1 MKIGGIGGIPVGMMT
16 PEQNIP
22 ETGDQIQSADDLFG
36 PGYEVSISEEGRKLL
51 EGQTGEES
59 PKDVGLQGTQH
70 NEKVEMLLR
79 QMEEVH
85 REREIRY
92 GYYYELEYEI
102 DLKIKVM
109 NAAYGEMINSSAYN
123 NPLMKE
129 VVKQQQLLQEE
140 MQEQKDFQS
149 EEALK
154 RLKEAQQAA
163 AMRTSRHQ
171 EEINENNRDLVTLL
185 KTVEEAKKAEEEQ
198 KNNRVED
205 EDNNASGTEN
215 SASDAIHNSAAGLIK
230 SSLNHERGVE
240 ELSDVVSDGGHY
252 FLSKA
257 DGIAQNLLKK
267 SRMLKVAVWDESF
280 TVGELEEAMESFR
293 SEVKVKLEDAYILGS
308 FGTQVLRDMRDVKL
322 QHIKDNPLQNLQQ
335 TKDGM
340 MQAAADAAMGE
351 ARQSSINE
359 TSQEL
364 ADEVEELIDERN
376 GVGRTPEE
384 KKEGEGEEDQE
395 KGQIWLEKRK
405 EEQNA

>member
-51 EGQTGEES
+51 EGQTGEEAQ
-59 PKDVGLQGTQH
+59 KDAGSQGIQLDEGTR
-70 NEKVEMLLR
+70 MLLR
-79 QMEEVH
+79 QLEEDQQA
-85 REREIRY
+85 RKTRN
-92 GYYYELEYEI
+92 GYYDELEE
-102 DLKIKVM
+102 LEKQIKVM
-109 NAAYGEMINSSAYN
+109 NAAYGSMNRSKAYN
-123 NPLMKE
+123 DPLMKE

-140 MQEQKDFQS
+140 MQEQKDFQA

-171 EEINENNRDLVTLL
+171 EEIDENNRDLVTLL

-198 KNNRVED
+198 KDDSVEG
-205 EDNNASGTEN
+205 EDSSASGTEN
-215 SASDAIHNSAAGLIK
+215 STSGAIHNSATGLMK

-240 ELSDVVSDGGHY
+240 ELSDMVGDGGHY

-267 SRMLKVAVWDESF
+267 SKLLKVAVQDESF
-280 TVGELEEAMESFR
+280 TIGQLEEAMESFR
-293 SEVKVKLEDAYILGS
+293 SEVKTNCEEAYIFGS

-322 QHIKDNPLQNLQQ
+322 QRIADNPLQSMQQ
-335 TKDGM
+335 IKDGM
-340 MQAAADAAMGE
+340 MQAASDAALGE
-351 ARQSSINE
+351 ARQSGIDK
-359 TSQEL
+359 TSEKL
-364 ADEVEELIDERN
+364 VEEVQRLIDERN
-376 GVGRTPEE
+376 GVDRTPQDEAEE
-384 KKEGEGEEDQE
+384 TARGGEPEDTD
-395 KGQIWLEKRK
+395 
-405 EEQNA
+405 QNGNV

>member
-51 EGQTGEES
+51 EGQTGEEAQ
-59 PKDVGLQGTQH
+59 KDAGSQGIQLDEGTR
-70 NEKVEMLLR
+70 MLLR
-79 QMEEVH
+79 QLEEDQQA
-85 REREIRY
+85 RKTRN
-92 GYYYELEYEI
+92 GYYDELEE
-102 DLKIKVM
+102 LEKQIKVM
-109 NAAYGEMINSSAYN
+109 NAAYGSMNRSKAYN
-123 NPLMKE
+123 DPLMKE

-140 MQEQKDFQS
+140 MQEQKDFQA

-171 EEINENNRDLVTLL
+171 EEIDENNRDLVTLL

-198 KNNRVED
+198 KDDSVEG
-205 EDNNASGTEN
+205 EDSSASGTEN
-215 SASDAIHNSAAGLIK
+215 SASDAIHNSATGLMK

-240 ELSDVVSDGGHY
+240 ELSDMVGDGGHY

-267 SRMLKVAVWDESF
+267 SKLLKVAVQDESF
-280 TVGELEEAMESFR
+280 TIGQLEEAMESFR
-293 SEVKVKLEDAYILGS
+293 SEVKTNCEEAYIFGS

-322 QHIKDNPLQNLQQ
+322 QRIADNPLQSMQQ
-335 TKDGM
+335 IKDGM
-340 MQAAADAAMGE
+340 MQAASDAALGE
-351 ARQSSINE
+351 ARQSGIDK
-359 TSQEL
+359 TSEKL
-364 ADEVEELIDERN
+364 AEEVQRLIDERN
-376 GVGRTPEE
+376 GVDRTPQDEAEE
-384 KKEGEGEEDQE
+384 TARGGEPEDTD
-395 KGQIWLEKRK
+395 
-405 EEQNA
+405 QNGNV

>member
-51 EGQTGEES
+51 EGQTGEEAQ
-59 PKDVGLQGTQH
+59 KDAGSQGIQLDEGTR
-70 NEKVEMLLR
+70 MLLR
-79 QMEEVH
+79 QLEEDQQAGKT
-85 REREIRY
+85 RN
-92 GYYYELEYEI
+92 GYYDELEE
-102 DLKIKVM
+102 LEKQIKVM
-109 NAAYGEMINSSAYN
+109 NAAYGSMNRSKAYN
-123 NPLMKE
+123 DPLMKE

-140 MQEQKDFQS
+140 MQEQKDFQA

-171 EEINENNRDLVTLL
+171 EEIDENNRDLVTLL

-198 KNNRVED
+198 KDNSVEG
-205 EDNNASGTEN
+205 EDSSASGTEN
-215 SASDAIHNSAAGLIK
+215 SASDAIHNSATGLMK

-240 ELSDVVSDGGHY
+240 ELSDMVSDGGHY

-267 SRMLKVAVWDESF
+267 SKLLKVAVQDESF
-280 TVGELEEAMESFR
+280 TIGQLEEAMESFR
-293 SEVKVKLEDAYILGS
+293 SEVKTNCEEAYIFGS

-322 QHIKDNPLQNLQQ
+322 QRIADNPLQSMQQ
-335 TKDGM
+335 IKDGM
-340 MQAAADAAMGE
+340 MQAASDAALGE
-351 ARQSSINE
+351 ARQSGIDK
-359 TSQEL
+359 TSEKL
-364 ADEVEELIDERN
+364 AEEVQRLIDERN
-376 GVGRTPEE
+376 GVDRTPQDEAEE
-384 KKEGEGEEDQE
+384 TARGGEPEDTD
-395 KGQIWLEKRK
+395 
-405 EEQNA
+405 QNGNV

>member
-1 MKIGGIGGIPVGMMT
+1 MKVGGIGGIPVGMMT

-51 EGQTGEES
+51 EGQTGEEAQ
-59 PKDVGLQGTQH
+59 KDAGSQGIQLDEGTR
-70 NEKVEMLLR
+70 MLLR
-79 QMEEVH
+79 QLEEDQQA
-85 REREIRY
+85 RKTRN
-92 GYYYELEYEI
+92 GYYDELEE
-102 DLKIKVM
+102 LEKQIKVM
-109 NAAYGEMINSSAYN
+109 NAAYGSMNRSKAYN
-123 NPLMKE
+123 DPLMKE

-140 MQEQKDFQS
+140 MQEQKDFQA

-171 EEINENNRDLVTLL
+171 EEIDENNRDLVTLL

-198 KNNRVED
+198 KDNSVEG
-205 EDNNASGTEN
+205 EDSSASGTEN
-215 SASDAIHNSAAGLIK
+215 SASDAIHNSATGLMK

-240 ELSDVVSDGGHY
+240 ELSDMVSDGGHY

-267 SRMLKVAVWDESF
+267 SKLLKVAVQDESF
-280 TVGELEEAMESFR
+280 TIGQLEEAMESFR
-293 SEVKVKLEDAYILGS
+293 SEVKTNCEEAYIFGS

-322 QHIKDNPLQNLQQ
+322 QRIADNPLQSMQQ
-335 TKDGM
+335 IKDGM
-340 MQAAADAAMGE
+340 MQAASDAALGE
-351 ARQSSINE
+351 ARQSGIDK
-359 TSQEL
+359 TSEKL

>member
-51 EGQTGEES
+51 EGQTGEEAQ
-59 PKDVGLQGTQH
+59 KDAGSQGIQLDEGTR
-70 NEKVEMLLR
+70 MLLR
-79 QMEEVH
+79 QLEEDQQA
-85 REREIRY
+85 RKTRN
-92 GYYYELEYEI
+92 GYYDELEE
-102 DLKIKVM
+102 LEKQIKVM
-109 NAAYGEMINSSAYN
+109 NAAYGSMNRSKAYN
-123 NPLMKE
+123 DPLMKE

-140 MQEQKDFQS
+140 MQEQKDFQA

-171 EEINENNRDLVTLL
+171 EEIDENNRDLVTLL

-198 KNNRVED
+198 KDNSVEG
-205 EDNNASGTEN
+205 EDSSASGTEN
-215 SASDAIHNSAAGLIK
+215 SASDAIHNSATGLMK

-240 ELSDVVSDGGHY
+240 ELSDMVSDGGHY

-267 SRMLKVAVWDESF
+267 SKLLKVAVQDESF
-280 TVGELEEAMESFR
+280 TIGQLEEAMESFR
-293 SEVKVKLEDAYILGS
+293 SEVKTNCEEAYIFGS

-322 QHIKDNPLQNLQQ
+322 QRIADNPLQSMQQ
-335 TKDGM
+335 IKDGM
-340 MQAAADAAMGE
+340 MQAASDAALGE
-351 ARQSSINE
+351 ARQSGIDK
-359 TSQEL
+359 TSEKL

>member
-1 MKIGGIGGIPVGMMT
+1 MKVGGIGGIPANVLTTERGT
-16 PEQNIP
+16 LK
-22 ETGDQIQSADDLFG
+22 DRDLVQLEDNMFG
-36 PGYEVSISEEGRKLL
+36 PAYRVAISEKGRNLL
-51 EGQTGEES
+51 EEKMAQKKTGT
-59 PKDVGLQGTQH
+59 QGTQMD
-70 NEKVEMLLR
+70 EGTRMLLR
-79 QMEEVH
+79 QLEEDQQA
-85 REREIRY
+85 RKTRN
-92 GYYYELEYEI
+92 GYYDELEE
-102 DLKIKVM
+102 LEKQIKVM
-109 NAAYGEMINSSAYN
+109 NAAYGSMNRSKAYN
-123 NPLMKE
+123 DPLMKE

-140 MQEQKDFQS
+140 MQEQKDFQA

-171 EEINENNRDLVTLL
+171 EEIDENNRDLVTLL

-198 KNNRVED
+198 KDNSVEG
-205 EDNNASGTEN
+205 EDSSASGTEN
-215 SASDAIHNSAAGLIK
+215 STSGAIHNSATGLMK

-240 ELSDVVSDGGHY
+240 ELSDMVSDGGHY

-267 SRMLKVAVWDESF
+267 SKLLKVAVQDESF
-280 TVGELEEAMESFR
+280 TIGQLEEAMESFR
-293 SEVKVKLEDAYILGS
+293 SEVKTNCEEAYIFGS

-322 QHIKDNPLQNLQQ
+322 QRIADNPLQSMQQ
-335 TKDGM
+335 IKDGM
-340 MQAAADAAMGE
+340 MQAASDAALGE
-351 ARQSSINE
+351 ALQSSINE

-376 GVGRTPEE
+376 GVDRTPEE